1 MMKKRILSGVQPSG
15 TPTLGNYLGAFRSW
29 VALQDDPQYES
40 VYCVVDMHAITVRRD
55 REELRR
61 QTRELYALLLAI
73 GLDPQKNVLFIQSQ
87 VPQHA
92 ELTWVLNCYTMF
104 GELSR
109 MTQFKEKSAR
119 HPDNINAGLF
129 DYPVLMA
136 ADILLYQAHL
146 VPVGGDQKQHVEL
159 TRDIAVRFNGVHPD
173 VFTLPEPYIPPVG
186 ARIMSLT
193 DPTRKMDK
201 SDPNPASHVLLT
213 ESPDAIMKKFKK
225 AVTDSDARVCHD
237 TAQKPGVSNLMAIY
251 SLATGLSLEE
261 TERKFEG
268 QGYGAFKPAV
278 GEAVVELLRPVRER
292 VEELLR
298 DPGFLEA
305 EMARGRERAS
315 AIAEKTMADVRHAV
329 GFLPRETV

>member
-1 MMKKRILSGVQPSG
+1 MIKKRILSGVQPSG
-15 TPTLGNYLGAFRSW
+15 TPTLGNYLGAFHSW
-29 VALQDDPQYES
+29 VSLQDDPQYES

-73 GLDPQKNVLFIQSQ
+73 GLDPQKNILFIQSQ

-146 VPVGGDQKQHVEL
+146 VPVGGDQK
-159 TRDIAVRFNGVHPD
+159 
-173 VFTLPEPYIPPVG
+173 
-186 ARIMSLT
+186 
-193 DPTRKMDK
+193 
-201 SDPNPASHVLLT
+201 
-213 ESPDAIMKKFKK
+213 
-225 AVTDSDARVCHD
+225 
-237 TAQKPGVSNLMAIY
+237 
-251 SLATGLSLEE
+251 
-261 TERKFEG
+261 
-268 QGYGAFKPAV
+268 
-278 GEAVVELLRPVRER
+278 
-292 VEELLR
+292 
-298 DPGFLEA
+298 
-305 EMARGRERAS
+305 
-315 AIAEKTMADVRHAV
+315 
-329 GFLPRETV
+329 